1 MSGFRGTSRYEIVRE
16 LGTGGM
22 GVVYEAID
30 HERGDR
36 RVALKVLKQRDGD
49 SLLRLKREFRALA
62 DVRHPNLVS
71 LYELVIEPD
80 AWFFTLELVDG
91 TDFVSWLRPGAR
103 AAEAPTADLDHTVRS
118 PARGPSVDL
127 ARLRDAFRQLA
138 EGVAFLH
145 STGRVHRDLKPSNVL
160 VTPEG
165 RVVIL
170 DFGLVAELGAAEGE
184 GGEGEGGEATIA
196 GTVAYMAPEQAAGGE
211 VGAFADWYA
220 VGVMLFQCLSGRV
233 PFEGPVAQVLADKQR
248 RPAPE
253 LEGEPAMT
261 ALCRALLA
269 IAPADR
275 GPEAAVLER
284 FGASKSV
291 GRRLELDFI
300 GRAEH
305 LASLGLLA
313 DESRARP
320 RVARIIGESGIGKSA
335 LLRRFTELE
344 EQRGTVVLTGRCHER
359 EQVPFKALDS
369 VVDALSR
376 HLSAESAERAEAV
389 LPRDAQSL
397 ARMFPVLNRVSA
409 FRSAPVRELRE
420 PSEVRRRAVAALRE
434 LFARVADRR
443 RLVVIVDD
451 AQWGDADSALV
462 LGEMLKGDD
471 PPCVLIVVASRGDLS
486 AMSGL
491 GVDPVDLALAPLP
504 SDEARSIALAA
515 LGDPVRAET
524 VARES
529 EGNPFLLQQ
538 LIDVDVTG
546 PVRLADVV
554 TTRLELLRP
563 PARRLLEVVS
573 LAATPVPERVAAAV
587 AELASTDVDTVA
599 ELKAGRL
606 LRGVG
611 DDRLEPWHDRIREAV
626 VSALVPALT
635 LQIHSGLAEALRG
648 SNADVE
654 VVAFHLS
661 MAGRDTDALSA
672 TLDAARQ
679 ASRQL
684 AFERAAVLFRRGL
697 SQLPAGDP
705 RRPELCAA
713 LGDCLAEAG
722 HGKEAADAYALALT
736 AGPTPSAIE
745 LRRRAAEQLL
755 RAGHVDEGL
764 GAIRQVLETF
774 GMRLARTPRRALVA
788 LVFRRAHLRLRGLG
802 YRERSAAEVSAE
814 VLQKIDACWSASM
827 GLAMVD
833 TIRGASFQS
842 RQLLLALEAG
852 EPFRVARALGAE
864 AAFVATDGRRAARRA
879 QQLIA
884 EARRLADQVSDPR
897 LLGLIDFCDGLTRFL
912 SGRWREAAELTKQAE
927 RQFADQGYAVSWE
940 AANSRLFSVWSL
952 FYLGDISGLSVRIPA
967 LVREAEQ
974 RGDRYALTS
983 LQSGLAN
990 VSLLARGDALGA
1002 RTAVRAAMARWG
1014 GESFHFQHYWA
1025 LLSEGMIDLTTGEIR
1040 EGLARLDQG
1049 WGALRRSMLLRIQNV
1064 RIEATFLRARLLL
1077 AAGRTGEAL
1086 EIAFALDDEG
1096 VAWARGFSLLL
1107 RGLADQRDAAGLLR
1121 SALEVFEAEDMRLFS
1136 AVARLRLGEVQGGE
1150 LGLANRRAAEA
1161 WMTAQGISDAP
1172 SFSRMLA
1179 PLPPS
1184 SVHRL
1189 PPAKPSI
1196 SGV

>member
-36 RVALKVLKQRDGD
+36 RVAIKVLKQRDAD

-62 DVRHPNLVS
+62 DVRHQNLVS

-91 TDFVSWLRPGAR
+91 TDFVTWLRPGAR
-103 AAEAPTADLDHTVRS
+103 AAEAPTADLDHTIRS
-118 PARGPSVDL
+118 PVHGSAADSS
-127 ARLRDAFRQLA
+127 RLRDAFRQLA

-145 STGRVHRDLKPSNVL
+145 STGRIHRDLKPSNVL

-170 DFGLVAELGAAEGE
+170 DFGLVTEAGARSEGE
-184 GGEGEGGEATIA
+184 TEATIA
-196 GTVAYMAPEQAAGGE
+196 GTVAYMAPEQAAGAE
-211 VGAFADWYA
+211 VGAAADWYA

-233 PFEGPVAQVLADKQR
+233 PFEGPVAQVLTDKQR

-253 LEGEPAMT
+253 LSGEPIVT
-261 ALCRALLA
+261 ALCRTLLA
-269 IAPADR
+269 VDPGER
-275 GPEAAVLER
+275 GPVDKVLER
-284 FGASKSV
+284 FGASPSV
-291 GRRLELDFI
+291 ARRLELDFI
-300 GRAEH
+300 GRDEQ
-305 LASLGLLA
+305 LGRLRTLA
-313 DESRARP
+313 DEARAQP

-344 EQRGTVVLTGRCHER
+344 EQRGTVVLIGRCHER

-369 VVDALSR
+369 VVDALAR
-376 HLSAESAERAEAV
+376 FLGAEPDERVEAV

-420 PSEVRRRAVAALRE
+420 PSEVRRRGVAALRE
-434 LFARVADRR
+434 LFARVSDRR

-471 PPCVLIVVASRGDLS
+471 PPCVLIVVASRGDLT
-486 AMSGL
+486 AMVGL
-491 GVDPVDLALAPLP
+491 GVAPVDLSLAPLP
-504 SDEARSIALAA
+504 DDEARAIALAA
-515 LGDPVRAET
+515 LGDAMRAEA

-538 LIDVDVTG
+538 LIDVAG

-554 TTRLELLRP
+554 TTRLSTLDAS
-563 PARRLLEVVS
+563 ARRLLEVVS
-573 LAATPVPERVAAAV
+573 LAATPVPERVAAQV
-587 AELASTDVDTVA
+587 AELAATDVDTVA

-611 DDRLEPWHDRIREAV
+611 DDRIEPWHDRIRAAV
-626 VSALVPALT
+626 VSAIAAPLATQL
-635 LQIHSGLAEALRG
+635 HSSLAEGLRASG
-648 SNADVE
+648 ADVD

-661 MAGRDTDALSA
+661 AAGRDRDAASA
-672 TLDAARQ
+672 TLAAARQ

-684 AFERAAVLFRRGL
+684 AFERAVVLYRRVL
-697 SQLPAGDP
+697 AQLEPADE
-705 RRPELCAA
+705 RRAELCAA
-713 LGDCLAEAG
+713 LGDSLADAG
-722 HGKEAADAYALALT
+722 HGKEAADAYGQALAQGATGAT
-736 AGPTPSAIE
+736 AAIE

-755 RAGHVDEGL
+755 RSGHVDEGL
-764 GAIRQVLETF
+764 GAIRQVLDTF
-774 GMRLARTPRRALVA
+774 GMHLARTPRRALVA

-802 YRERSAAEVSAE
+802 YRERAAAELAPD

-879 QQLIA
+879 ERLIA
-884 EARRLADQVSDPR
+884 EARALAGQVADPR

-912 SGRWREAAELTKQAE
+912 SGRWREAAELTQQAE
-927 RQFADQGYAVSWE
+927 RQFTDQGFAVSWE

-952 FYLGDISGLSVRIPA
+952 FYLGDIAGLSVRIPA

-974 RGDRYALTS
+974 RGDRYAMTS

-990 VSLLARGDALGA
+990 VSLLARGDAQGA
-1002 RTAVRAAMARWG
+1002 REAVRAAIARWG
-1014 GESFHFQHYWA
+1014 GGSFHFQHYWA
-1025 LLSEGMIDLTTGEIR
+1025 LLSEGMIDLTIGDAHA
-1040 EGLARLDQG
+1040 GLTRLEDG
-1049 WGALRRSMLLRIQNV
+1049 WGPLRRSMLLRIQNV

-1077 AAGRTGEAL
+1077 AVGRISEAL

-1107 RGLADQRDAAGLLR
+1107 RGLADRREAQALLR
-1121 SALEVFEAEDMRLFS
+1121 SALEVFDAEDMRLFA
-1136 AVARLRLGEVQGGE
+1136 AVARLRLGEAQPGE
-1150 LGLANRRAAEA
+1150 LGAANQRAAEA
-1161 WMTAQGISDAP
+1161 WMKTQGIVEPRA
-1172 SFSRMLA
+1172 FARMLA
-1179 PLPPS
+1179 PTPPS
-1184 SVHRL
+1184 APGLVAGTR
-1189 PPAKPSI
+1189 
-1196 SGV
+1196 